1 METPNQTE
9 RTPVDKMFDRA
20 AIFLRNISGFSS
32 CMTVCVI
39 SMIFVWSV
47 HIGVSEYHRGYPGLF
62 AMTIMII
69 GPIIMAWNF
78 NNAKSIISTILV
90 SVDGDEAD
98 VEQTKVAIPKAA
110 PIITE
115 EDIAIERGVVGRL
128 GIALRYFAGCV
139 STHVICAC
147 SLLFTWTIHLA
158 YANGG
163 MLPSNSELFMVV
175 VGPIVT
181 SWNFVRA
188 TATLNTVIKGA
199 SQFDKWRSK
208 LSSWIAPNR

>member
-1 METPNQTE
+1 METPNQNECT
-9 RTPVDKMFDRA
+9 RIDRMYDRA
-20 AIFLRNISGFSS
+20 ALFLRNISGFSS
-32 CMTVCVI
+32 CMSVCVI

-47 HIGVSEYHRGYPGLF
+47 HVGVSEYHRGYPGLVT
-62 AMTIMII
+62 MTIMII

-78 NNAKSIISTILV
+78 NNAKSIISTILINTD
-90 SVDGDEAD
+90 SDE
-98 VEQTKVAIPKAA
+98 VEEAKVAIPKTA

-158 YANGG
+158 YSNGG
-163 MLPSNSELFMVV
+163 VLPSNSELFMVV

-199 SQFDKWRSK
+199 SQIDKWRGK
-208 LSSWIAPNR
+208 LSGWIAPNK